1 MLHFSGSYVC
11 YFSIPDSQVAKNVTG
26 GSQPLGSRPAFGPIR
41 TGDGS
46 LAKFFFKDHVARGID
61 HCCIGL
67 DCPKMSY
74 FDLKTWLHSMFS
86 STHIQ
91 N

>member
-11 YFSIPDSQVAKNVTG
+11 YFSMGLAVLLDFMGQTSTSGVNPDHQVAKNVTG

-46 LAKFFFKDHVARGID
+46 LAKFFLKDHVARGLI
-61 HCCIGL
+61 IAAL
-67 DCPKMSY
+67 VLIVPK
-74 FDLKTWLHSMFS
+74 
-86 STHIQ
+86 
-91 N
+91 